1 MPRKKVNET
10 LKKIAKKDFKKNIKV
25 VDSDVSDISDI
36 HAKYLESFIYKDMDY
51 ETKHMIR
58 SATVNPDGTITNFR
72 GEYILVRKRKGVRR
86 SRRPKLPIPPE
97 DIMSKYYSD
106 EDDDDDIIEP
116 ELEEDDYDEY
126 DDEEDIDEDDETS
139 ESPASFNSDNVND
152 VKAKMTSS
160 IDSIESVLMKY
171 KDDKDAI
178 DETYRSKQRKEYH
191 TEPLFKPVDKKQK
204 KKERK
209 ALLENVFNN
218 SPDDDD
224 EDSENRLDTT
234 YGKRFAPVVEYIFDT
249 INEFDNIADSIQN
262 ELANNKANTKGMYY
276 TSQIGNLISARNSKL
291 SAIKEL
297 TNISKTI
304 SDIEYKREKDNKKD
318 DEKDLT
324 KNFIYMGAQY
334 LRGALNND
342 RDDDCKNDDNGDSD
356 VINSGSS
363 SHNRKDKKR
372 KKKDKKVKN
381 GKKKK
386 KSKNHDDDD
395 DDTMSVEYV
404 NDKKS
409 STPSRNI
416 SSKSVSNSDDV
427 FNAIMSKRNV
437 ELNPYEQF
445 IEVEGTYKFVVV
457 ADAEKPDDDWTFV
470 AVDPKTDKKI
480 KGFKEKYKALYPDK
494 KLCKMY
500 FNLERMKA
508 IDKAT
513 NKSYQLFLK

>member
-10 LKKIAKKDFKKNIKV
+10 LKSFAKKDFKKNIKT

-51 ETKHMIR
+51 DTKHMIR
-58 SATVNPDGTITNFR
+58 SATVNPDGTIVNFR
-72 GEYILVRKRKGVRR
+72 GEYILVRKRKGMRR
-86 SRRPKLPIPPE
+86 SRRPKLPVPPE
-97 DIMSKYYSD
+97 EIVNKYYPEED
-106 EDDDDDIIEP
+106 EEDIIES
-116 ELEEDDYDEY
+116 ELDDEDDYDE
-126 DDEEDIDEDDETS
+126 EEVVS
-139 ESPASFNSDNVND
+139 ESPASFNSDKSVED

-191 TEPLFKPVDKKQK
+191 TEPLFKPVDRKQK

-218 SPDDDD
+218 SVDD
-224 EDSENRLDTT
+224 ENEESENRLDTT

-304 SDIEYKREKDNKKD
+304 SDIEYKREKDSKKD

-334 LRGALNND
+334 LRGSLNND
-342 RDDDCKNDDNGDSD
+342 SNTDSKDDDNDDDY
-356 VINSGSS
+356 IHNSGASDYGS
-363 SHNRKDKKR
+363 KNKKKWKK
-372 KKKDKKVKN
+372 KKKDKKVK
-381 GKKKK
+381 GKK
-386 KSKNHDDDD
+386 KSKKKYYDDDD
-395 DDTMSVEYV
+395 DDVMSVEYTRE
-404 NDKKS
+404 KKQNNTQS
-409 STPSRNI
+409 QQI
-416 SSKSVSNSDDV
+416 SSKKVSDSDDV

-437 ELNPYEQF
+437 QLNPYEQF

-457 ADAEKPDDDWTFV
+457 ADADNPDDDWTFV
-470 AVDPKTDKKI
+470 AVDPKTDKKL
-480 KGFKEKYKALYPDK
+480 KGFKDKYKALYPDK

-508 IDKAT
+508 IDRAT
-513 NKSYQLFLK
+513 NKTYQLFLK